1 MKGYTIITLLCSL
14 SSLHSQLAAAETERE
29 SSIAKIEEFDG
40 AIKLVEHLLS
50 EAKVRESKLSVQAEE
65 KSQQLRVAENQLKTL
80 AEELL
85 DLKQTLAETQARANQ
100 PLPSVAPEVCP
111 HPKLALCT
119 LHLACTQLPC

>member
-1 MKGYTIITLLCSL
+1 M
-14 SSLHSQLAAAETERE
+14 SSLQSQLAAAEIERE
-29 SSIAKIEEFDG
+29 NSIAKIEEFDG

-50 EAKVRESKLSVQAEE
+50 EAKVRESKLNVQAEE

-100 PLPSVAPEVCP
+100 PIPSVAPEVRP
-111 HPKLALCT
+111 HPNIALYT
-119 LHLACTQLPC
+119 LHRACTQLPC